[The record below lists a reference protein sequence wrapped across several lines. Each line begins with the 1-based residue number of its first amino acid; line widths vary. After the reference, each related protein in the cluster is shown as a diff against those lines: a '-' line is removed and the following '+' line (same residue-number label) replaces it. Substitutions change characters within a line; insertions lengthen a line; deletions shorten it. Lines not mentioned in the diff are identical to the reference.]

1 MKKSRIILPLL
12 MSMVLLFTSCAQIDG
27 SKKSGF
33 SGTLIKDTVTSD
45 IGGVLRND
53 NDDTV
58 PEKDFTFDEESAG
71 ADAEAKVE
79 EEARIKAEEEA
90 KAKVEEEAR
99 IKAEEEAKAKAEAE
113 AKAKAEE
120 ETRIKAVEEAKAKA
134 EAEAK
139 AKAEEEAR
147 IKAEEEAK
155 AKAEEEARKKAEEE
169 AKAKAEAEAKAKAEE
184 EARIKAEE
192 EAKNKEKEQTTRSG
206 GYGYYVLNTNTKK
219 FHKPDCGSVKQIK
232 EKNYAESTKSRDEI
246 INMGYE
252 PCKRCNP

>member
-1 MKKSRIILPLL
+1 MPLL

-120 ETRIKAVEEAKAKA
+120 E
-134 EAEAK
+134 
-139 AKAEEEAR
+139 
-147 IKAEEEAK
+147 
-155 AKAEEEARKKAEEE
+155 
-169 AKAKAEAEAKAKAEE
+169 
-184 EARIKAEE
+184 ARIKAEE